1 MEKGNIEEKMEEIK
15 EQFNKATERIEQ
27 LKEKRSMLKGK
38 YIAYQEMIDEDKK
51 DLIILIIENK
61 EKAK

>member
-1 MEKGNIEEKMEEIK
+1 MEKGNIEEKMGEIK

-27 LKEKRSMLKGK
+27 LKEQRSMLKGK

-51 DLIILIIENK
+51 DLGD
-61 EKAK
+61 